1 MIQQFLKMAALAV
14 PAVFSLNAAVLAQ
27 DAGNACPVDGCK
39 VTIASTEKDGDEVKI
54 VFDANYMPDLSKN
67 HLHVWWGENFDV
79 KQVSNNAETAYN
91 VKQGDWHPTD
101 LYPEYT
107 TQSAASVTTR
117 GEATTIC
124 VSAADRNHDI
134 LDPAVFD
141 CVSVAD
147 LLN

>member
-1 MIQQFLKMAALAV
+1 MFKQFLKMAALAI
-14 PAVFSLNAAVLAQ
+14 PAVFSLNATALAQ

-39 VTIASTEKDGDEVKI
+39 VTIASTEKDGDEIKI
-54 VFDANYMPDLSKN
+54 VFNANFTPDLSKN

-79 KQVSNNAETAYN
+79 KQVSNNAETEYN

-107 TQSAASVTTR
+107 TQSAASVATR